1 MNRSELDLSNLKNSI
16 QTLSECYYDYT
27 IQSDEKLKNYI
38 KDSCI
43 KHFEYTYETSKK
55 IMNKFLKKEYYKTE
69 KELAIN
75 NIFRE
80 MYSLDLIENFENWVD
95 YREKRNCTSNE
106 YNDGNTYLIIDIIPQ
121 FIKDVEYLINSL
133 DGVLIND

>member
-27 IQSDEKLKNYI
+27 RQSDEKLKNYI

-43 KHFEYTYETSKK
+43 KRFEYTYETSKK
-55 IMNKFLKKEYYKTE
+55 IMNKFLKKEYDKKE

-80 MYSLDLIENFENWVD
+80 MYSLDLIENFENRVD
-95 YREKRNCTSNE
+95 YREKRNCTSHE
-106 YNDGNTYLIIDIIPQ
+106 YNDGKTYLIIDIIPQ